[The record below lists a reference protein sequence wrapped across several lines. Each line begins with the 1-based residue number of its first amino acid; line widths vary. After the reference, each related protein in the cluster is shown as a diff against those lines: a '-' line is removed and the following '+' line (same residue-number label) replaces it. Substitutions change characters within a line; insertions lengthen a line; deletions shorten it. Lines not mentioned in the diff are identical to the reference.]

1 MTVFVRLLLTFA
13 AALAAPVY
21 ADSQAP
27 QAIRV
32 IPITTISPGASG
44 SIGGSQHYEQHNLYG
59 GQRLPGDGT
68 LRRFESHSSSQS
80 VESRGAIRQSI
91 EYPGGY
97 EVQTLPGQSS
107 QQYQRSR

>member
-1 MTVFVRLLLTFA
+1 MTMCRYVVSLLGLLLV
-13 AALAAPVY
+13 APLH
-21 ADSQAP
+21 AEQQAP
-27 QAIRV
+27 QTLRV

-80 VESRGAIRQSI
+80 VESRGAIRQST

-97 EVQTLPGQSS
+97 EVQTLPGNSS

>member
-1 MTVFVRLLLTFA
+1 MTVFIRLLVILGV
-13 AALAAPVY
+13 ALVPPVY

-68 LRRFESHSSSQS
+68 LRRYESHSSSQT
-80 VESRGAIRQSI
+80 VESRGAIRQSV

-97 EVQTLPGQSS
+97 KVQTLPGQSS

>member
-1 MTVFVRLLLTFA
+1 MTVFVRLSVILGM
-13 AALAAPVY
+13 ALVSPVY

-59 GQRLPGDGT
+59 GQRLPGDGA
-68 LRRFESHSSSQS
+68 LRRYESHSSSQT
-80 VESRGAIRQSI
+80 VESRGAIRQGV

-97 EVQTLPGQSS
+97 EVQTLPGQGS
-107 QQYQRSR
+107 QHYQRSR